1 MESSLTASLRVT
13 RRVAMDSVI
22 PSLGRWKN
30 RKNRPAGLFVP
41 TILAIEEEV
50 EIRKSGFK
58 ASLAPPQK
66 KVRESPSQKKKKSW
80 MW

>member
-1 MESSLTASLRVT
+1 
-13 RRVAMDSVI
+13 
-22 PSLGRWKN
+22 
-30 RKNRPAGLFVP
+30 VP

-66 KVRESPSQKKKKSW
+66 KVSESPSQKKKKLDVVTCAYNPRDYPGTLSRDR
-80 MW
+80 

>member
-1 MESSLTASLRVT
+1 
-13 RRVAMDSVI
+13 
-22 PSLGRWKN
+22 
-30 RKNRPAGLFVP
+30 VP

-66 KVRESPSQKKKKSW
+66 KVSESPQKKVSESPSQKKKKSW